1 MDQKV
6 WHRRSVQPFAV
17 WLKGFTPEELDAI
30 TAYGEKLTPQKAT
43 VEYRG
48 QRGVADDRIRR
59 LHAPAGLDIGA
70 STPAQA
76 AKVSQKLVKY
86 QDTPKGEQSCEN
98 CVQFETPSSC
108 KTVDG
113 TVAAQGWCIVYA
125 KKQA

>member
-1 MDQKV
+1 MTETLGIS
-6 WHRRSVQPFAV
+6 RRQVLTIAAGAAGATAV
-17 WLKGFTPEELDAI
+17 
-30 TAYGEKLTPQKAT
+30 
-43 VEYRG
+43 
-48 QRGVADDRIRR
+48 
-59 LHAPAGLDIGA
+59 IGA
-70 STPAQA
+70 TAPAQA

-113 TVAAQGWCIVYA
+113 TVAAQGWCMVYA

>member
-1 MDQKV
+1 MTETLGIS
-6 WHRRSVQPFAV
+6 RRQVLTIAV
-17 WLKGFTPEELDAI
+17 GAAGA
-30 TAYGEKLTPQKAT
+30 TA
-43 VEYRG
+43 V
-48 QRGVADDRIRR
+48 
-59 LHAPAGLDIGA
+59 IGA

-113 TVAAQGWCIVYA
+113 TVAAQGWCMVYA